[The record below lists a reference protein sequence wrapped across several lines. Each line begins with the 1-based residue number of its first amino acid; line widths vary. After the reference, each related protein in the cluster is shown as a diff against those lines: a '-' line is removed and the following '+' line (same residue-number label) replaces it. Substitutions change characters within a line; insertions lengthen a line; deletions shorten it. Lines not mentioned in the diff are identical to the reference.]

1 MLSTRKGLS
10 PKHDIQANI
19 HKATHTAC
27 TDYTY
32 AANTY
37 NINNDM
43 YNINNDVQSTRTHI
57 ILKQMEKVLLKTKIN
72 KNVTYIS
79 VQITQ

>member
-19 HKATHTAC
+19 HKAAHTAC

-37 NINNDM
+37 NINND
-43 YNINNDVQSTRTHI
+43 VQSTHTHI

>member
-19 HKATHTAC
+19 HKAAHTAC

-32 AANTY
+32 AAN
-37 NINNDM
+37 M
-43 YNINNDVQSTRTHI
+43 YNINNDVQSTHTHI